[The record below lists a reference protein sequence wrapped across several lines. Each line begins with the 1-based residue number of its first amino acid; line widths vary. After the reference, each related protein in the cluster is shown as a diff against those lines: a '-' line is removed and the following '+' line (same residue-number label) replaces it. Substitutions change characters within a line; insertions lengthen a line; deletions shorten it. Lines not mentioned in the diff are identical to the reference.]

1 MDRPIID
8 CGASVTNGGR
18 ATQTPSN
25 MRYAELD
32 FLPRYDLLA
41 FHPGTALLGTV
52 VFRCVWGRDSHP
64 VFSSITSPAA
74 TGTCCC
80 ITSIP
85 RLPCFLFSS
94 CPKPAAQ
101 QYSLFSCFFAFVAH
115 VFFIISPFSPPVFLP
130 IVIEDEK
137 VSGYTIH
144 WLCNLSRFVFTIV
157 VCRCPHFE

>member
-1 MDRPIID
+1 MGATRPPISQSFWETWLGIYFAHGSPGD
-8 CGASVTNGGR
+8 
-18 ATQTPSN
+18 P
-25 MRYAELD
+25 
-32 FLPRYDLLA
+32 FLPTPCLPLC
-41 FHPGTALLGTV
+41 LGRV
-52 VFRCVWGRDSHP
+52 VRS
-64 VFSSITSPAA
+64 SSITSPAA